1 MGKYGLNCLTG
12 GLNFKDR
19 ISYSLFTIIV
29 GIISI
34 HIYYTNYQ
42 DMQIIETHINW
53 IIKCM
58 LTINGSQFKNETIRN
73 EMI

>member
-12 GLNFKDR
+12 GLNFKDGK

-42 DMQIIETHINW
+42 DMQIIETYINW
-53 IIKCM
+53 IIR
-58 LTINGSQFKNETIRN
+58 INYVF
-73 EMI
+73 